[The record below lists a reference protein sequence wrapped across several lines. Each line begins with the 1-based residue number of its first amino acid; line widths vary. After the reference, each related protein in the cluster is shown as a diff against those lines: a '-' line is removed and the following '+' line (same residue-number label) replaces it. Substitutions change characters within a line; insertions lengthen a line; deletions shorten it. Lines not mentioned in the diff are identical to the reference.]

1 MMASSPFELDDQT
14 DEDFFDRLV
23 NDDDDDEINVSGSG
37 VSLVKADVTDE
48 ARAFSNLSIS
58 EVGLSRVVSDV
69 DFDFSVEDSNDGVIL
84 ASVNAKEDTVVVEE
98 SNAVIASSV
107 NESSEVG
114 LASEECK
121 LDDGVMDGSD
131 VCTGTGLKEVQWS
144 SFDSISKVDGGS
156 ELRSDLDFF
165 GEFGDNNSGDPFA
178 NLDNTDN
185 LGAKCDSKSGVLG
198 NTVANLGSSDYGKNQ
213 DAQNHGQSSEHNV
226 DGQDLSSSQYWE
238 NLYPGWRYD
247 PNTGEWHQLD
257 GYVADSSATVN
268 ASAMESVV
276 ADAQSGHVLEQ
287 GSDVYNL
294 QQTALSEF
302 TVGRTVVG
310 ATDFSVSNW
319 NQTAMGT
326 ADYPAH
332 MVFDPQYP
340 GWYYDT
346 ITQDWRSLE
355 SYTQAIN
362 KSTAS
367 DSSQQFENNNVENY
381 GSQNLGGQY
390 HVKNWGGS
398 ASNYNEK
405 ITDMWQ
411 TQPVDESETTGFTE
425 NKQLE
430 NPRGSTAHVNSFVEQ
445 QTGFMT
451 SGTVASHELAS
462 WGVSVSQ
469 SFSTQQFSPQ
479 HNQSKMEASQQI
491 LFNPSYVNNQKP
503 VNFQPQQIHSRNQ
516 FPYAPSES
524 RSSAGRPPHALVTFG
539 FGGKLVVLKNNRS
552 FDTNSTYGSK
562 DSLGG
567 VINVLNLMD
576 VVMEKT
582 AASGFG
588 LGTCDYLHTL
598 CQQSFPGPLVGGN
611 FGNKEL
617 NRWIDERIA
626 NCESPNDYENGEVMS
641 LLFSLLKIAY
651 QYYGKLRSP
660 FGTDPVLKES
670 DCAESAVAKLFGS
683 AKRNDFQM
691 SYYGPQTYCLQNLPA
706 EAQIQATTLEVQKL
720 LVSGRKKEA
729 LECAREGQLWGPA
742 LVLASQ
748 FGDQLYGDTL
758 KQMAIKQLVAGS
770 PLRTLC
776 LLIAGQPADVFSNDA
791 AYSIIPASVNT
802 FQQPVQSGA
811 NFMLDNWEENLAIIT
826 ANRTKGDE
834 LVVVHLGDCLW
845 KERGE
850 VAAAHACYLVAD
862 SNFEPYSDSAR
873 LCLIGADHWKFP
885 RTYASPQAIQRT
897 ELYEY
902 AKVLGNPQFLL
913 LPFQPYKLIYAHMLA
928 EVGKVADSLKY
939 CQAIMKS
946 LKTGRSPEV
955 DTWKQLVMSLEER
968 LRTHQQSGYTSNF
981 PRTNLFGKFITFVD
995 NTANRVVGSVPPP
1008 VPSQSHSNFVHNEFA
1023 HQPGGLQVSSSQST
1037 MVMPPLMPH
1046 ASVEHTSGWT
1056 DETNRLNVPDKS
1068 MSEPDFDKKSQFRI
1082 VDSSN
1087 KTIVSKKQE
1096 KASASGGSSRF
1107 GRFGSQLLRNT
1118 VGLVLKARP
1127 HREAKLGE
1135 KNTFYY
1141 DEKLKRW
1148 VEEGAET
1155 PAEEEAALAPPPTFS
1170 VFQNGNNVNAAPKI
1184 ESFQTISGTDKHSP
1198 ITSDQSPGIP
1208 PIPPSS
1214 NQFSSRG
1221 KMGVR
1226 TRYVDT
1232 FNKGG
1237 GTPANLFQSPAI
1249 SSSKPGAGSN
1259 PKFFIPT
1266 PVSTGKET
1274 VQTTGESIH
1283 EAAVVNENPPTSLE
1297 SFAPPPTTVSSSAA
1311 MTMQRSSVVNKN
1323 LPTPLESFSP
1333 PPTIVSS
1340 SAAAAMT
1347 MQRFPSV
1354 DNIIH
1359 KKTGVMADDRNLFPS
1374 NSRRAASWS
1383 GSLSDA
1389 GGPVIQ
1395 GVQFP
1400 GETLAPTASFYADPL
1415 SNQLSEGGNSS
1426 DGLHQIEL

>member
-1 MMASSPFELDDQT
+1 MASSSFELDDQT

-23 NDDDDDEINVSGSG
+23 SDDEINVSGSG
-37 VSLVKADVTDE
+37 VSLAKADVTDE

-58 EVGLSRVVSDV
+58 EVGLSRVDSDV
-69 DFDFSVEDSNDGVIL
+69 DFDFSVEDSNDGVVL
-84 ASVNAKEDTVVVEE
+84 ASVNATEDTVVVEE

-114 LASEECK
+114 LVSEECI

-144 SFDSISKVDGGS
+144 SFDSILKVDGGS
-156 ELRSDLDFF
+156 ELRSDFDFF

-213 DAQNHGQSSEHNV
+213 DAQNHWQSSEHNV

-257 GYVADSSATVN
+257 GYVADSSATAN

-287 GSDVYNL
+287 RSDVYNL
-294 QQTALSEF
+294 QQTAQSEF

-310 ATDFSVSNW
+310 ATDFGVSNW
-319 NQTAMGT
+319 NQTATGP

-362 KSTAS
+362 QSTAS
-367 DSSQQFENNNVENY
+367 DSSQQFENTIVENY
-381 GSQNLGGQY
+381 GSQNLGGQD
-390 HVKNWGGS
+390 HVMNWGGS

-405 ITDMWQ
+405 ITDMWH
-411 TQPVDESETTGFTE
+411 TQPVDKSETTGFTE
-425 NKQLE
+425 NKRLE
-430 NPRGSTAHVNSFVEQ
+430 NPRGSTGHVNSSVEQ
-445 QTGFMT
+445 QIGFMT
-451 SGTVASHELAS
+451 SGSVASHEQAS
-462 WGVSVSQ
+462 WGVSASQ
-469 SFSTQQFSPQ
+469 NFSSQQFSQQ
-479 HNQSKMEASQQI
+479 HNQSKMEESQQI
-491 LFNPSYVNNQKP
+491 LFNPSYFNNQKP
-503 VNFQPQQIHSRNQ
+503 VNFPPQQVHSRSQ
-516 FPYAPSES
+516 FPYAPSEI

-539 FGGKLVVLKNNRS
+539 FGGKLVVLKNSCS

-582 AASGFG
+582 AASSFG

-611 FGNKEL
+611 VGNKEL
-617 NRWIDERIA
+617 NKWIDERIA
-626 NCESPNDYENGEVMS
+626 NCESPNNVYENGEVMN
-641 LLFSLLKIAY
+641 LLFSLLKIDC
-651 QYYGKLRSP
+651 QYYGNLRSP
-660 FGTDPVLKES
+660 FGTDPVLKEN

-683 AKRNDFQM
+683 AKRNDFQL
-691 SYYGPQTYCLQNLPA
+691 SYYGAQTYCLQNLPT
-706 EAQIQATTLEVQKL
+706 EAQIQATALEVQKL

-748 FGDQLYGDTL
+748 LGDQFYGDTV
-758 KQMAIKQLVAGS
+758 KQMALKQLVAGS
-770 PLRTLC
+770 PMRTLC

-791 AYSIIPASVNT
+791 AYSIIPGSVYT
-802 FQQPVQSGA
+802 FQQLGQSGA
-811 NFMLDNWEENLAIIT
+811 NFILDNWEENLAIIT

-928 EVGKVADSLKY
+928 EVGEVAGSLKY
-939 CQAIMKS
+939 CQAIIKS
-946 LKTGRSPEV
+946 LKTGQSPEV

-968 LRTHQQSGYTSNF
+968 LRTHQQGGYTSNL

-995 NTANRVVGSVPPP
+995 NTASRVVGSV
-1008 VPSQSHSNFVHNEFA
+1008 
-1023 HQPGGLQVSSSQST
+1023 
-1037 MVMPPLMPH
+1037 
-1046 ASVEHTSGWT
+1046 
-1056 DETNRLNVPDKS
+1056 
-1068 MSEPDFDKKSQFRI
+1068 
-1082 VDSSN
+1082 DSSN
-1087 KTIVSKKQE
+1087 ETIVSKKQE

-1198 ITSDQSPGIP
+1198 ITSDRSPGIP

-1226 TRYVDT
+1226 SRYVDT

-1266 PVSTGKET
+1266 PVSTGEET

-1283 EAAVVNENPPTSLE
+1283 EAAVVNENPPTSFE
-1297 SFAPPPTTVSSSAA
+1297 SIAPPPTVSSSAA

-1323 LPTPLESFSP
+1323 SPTPLESFAP
-1333 PPTIVSS
+1333 PPTTVSS
-1340 SAAAAMT
+1340 SAAAAAMT

-1359 KKTGVMADDRNLFPS
+1359 KKPGVMADDHNLFPS
-1374 NSRRAASWS
+1374 YSRRAASWS

-1389 GGPVIQ
+1389 GGPVMQ
-1395 GVQFP
+1395 GVKFP